1 MKNNLTGKGVAVA
14 VLDTGIYPH
23 VDFDNRIIAFKDI
36 INRKTRMYD
45 DNGHG
50 THIASVIAGSG
61 RASGGRYK
69 GIAPKAEIVAV
80 KILSSKGTG
89 NSVDAV
95 NGIEWILSV
104 SKKYGIRIVNIS
116 IGTTDNIYD
125 TEDSILVR
133 AVETL
138 WDEGIVVVAA
148 AGNNGPGEG
157 TVTSPGISRKII
169 TVGAYDEMPIK
180 SSYGMIKKYYSGH
193 GPTKECIMK
202 PEIVAKGGGIIGC
215 KNRKYGYQ
223 TKSGTSMAVPYISGM
238 IARLLEKYPDMTPK
252 DVKLRLHDRAVDL
265 NLPKNIQ
272 GWGTVDETLF

>member
-1 MKNNLTGKGVAVA
+1 MENNLTGRGVAVA

-23 VDFDNRIIAFKDI
+23 IDFDNRIIAFKDI
-36 INRKTRMYD
+36 LNHKTRMYD
-45 DNGHG
+45 DNSHG

-69 GIAPKAEIVAV
+69 GIAPQAEIVAV
-80 KILSSKGTG
+80 KILSSAGTG
-89 NSVDAV
+89 NSIDAV
-95 NGIEWILSV
+95 NGIEWILNV

-116 IGTTDNIYD
+116 IGTTDSIYD
-125 TEDSILVR
+125 TEESILIK
-133 AVETL
+133 AVEAL

-157 TVTSPGISRKII
+157 TVTAPGISRKII

-180 SSYGMIKKYYSGH
+180 SSYGRIKKYYSGH

-202 PEIVAKGGGIIGC
+202 PEIVAKGGDIIGC

-223 TKSGTSMAVPYISGM
+223 AKSGTSMAVPYISGM

-265 NLPKNIQ
+265 RLPKNIQ